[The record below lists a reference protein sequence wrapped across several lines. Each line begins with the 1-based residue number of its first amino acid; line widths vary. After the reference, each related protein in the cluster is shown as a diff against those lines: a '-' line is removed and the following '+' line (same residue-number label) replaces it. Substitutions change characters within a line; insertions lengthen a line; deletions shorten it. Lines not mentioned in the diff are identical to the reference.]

1 MTAMLMVNRH
11 DCGDTS
17 VFRCAGRIVAGEEVA
32 RLKKAILCHQS
43 GRVIILDLSS
53 VSALDGAGLGLL
65 AFLAGWTR
73 VIGIK
78 LKVLNPSGRVRQ
90 LLELTHLDSVLEFC
104 DSEFSSELVAQSA
117 STVTADALLH
127 R

>member
-1 MTAMLMVNRH
+1 MLVVNRQ

-17 VFRCAGRIVAGEEVA
+17 IFRCVGRIVAGEEVA
-32 RLKKAILCHQS
+32 TLKRAILCHQS
-43 GRVIILDLSS
+43 SRVIVMDLSS
-53 VSALDGAGLGLL
+53 VSALDGAGLGLF

-73 VIGIK
+73 VVGID
-78 LKVLNPSGRVRQ
+78 LKMLNPSGRVRR

-104 DSEFSSELVAQSA
+104 DSEFSSELVAQSLSPSSNA
-117 STVTADALLH
+117 SALLQ

>member
-1 MTAMLMVNRH
+1 M
-11 DCGDTS
+11 
-17 VFRCAGRIVAGEEVA
+17 
-32 RLKKAILCHQS
+32 
-43 GRVIILDLSS
+43 LDLSS